1 MTDAVPVP
9 VSRTLRARLQERTP
23 AADEPS
29 PGEPRGIAYL
39 YILPGVI
46 VYATFVLFPF
56 GHSVLLSFYEWDG
69 ITPGTWIGFGNYAEL
84 LTDPATR
91 SAFAHSVVLIL
102 FYSGLPVLIG
112 LLLAAAISRTR
123 VRGLAWFRTVL
134 FLPQVIPLV
143 VVAVM
148 WRYIYAPGAGP
159 LNQGLRSI
167 GLESW
172 ARPWLGD
179 FTWAL
184 PSVGLVG
191 TWVQYGLCM
200 VLFIAGVQKIPTS
213 LYDAARVDGAGPI
226 NEFMAVT
233 LPHLRNEI
241 AVALTL
247 TIIASLRNFD
257 LVYLT
262 TNGGPGNA
270 TSVPAFEVYNRA
282 FEVNRV
288 GSAAAVGVAL
298 AIIIF
303 AVTFLVNRIAER
315 DAR

>member
-1 MTDAVPVP
+1 MRDAASAPAP
-9 VSRTLRARLQERTP
+9 PALRSYPGARNLGVDR
-23 AADEPS
+23 PS
-29 PGEPRGIAYL
+29 PGEPRGIGYL
-39 YILPGVI
+39 YILPALI
-46 VYATFVLFPF
+46 VYALFVLLPF

-69 ITPGTWIGFGNYAEL
+69 ITPGTFIGVQNYAEL

-91 SAFAHSVVLIL
+91 SAFGHSLVLIL
-102 FYSGLPVLIG
+102 FYSALPVLIG
-112 LLLAAAISRTR
+112 LLLAAAISRTQ
-123 VRGLAWFRTVL
+123 VRGLAWFRTIL
-134 FLPQVIPLV
+134 FLPQIVPLV

-148 WRYIYAPGAGP
+148 WRSIYAPATGP
-159 LNQGLRSI
+159 LNEGLRFI
-167 GLESW
+167 GLDSW

-213 LYDAARVDGAGPI
+213 LYDAARVDGAGPL
-226 NEFMAVT
+226 NEFLAVT
-233 LPHLRNEI
+233 LPNLRNEI

-282 FEVNRV
+282 FEINQV
-288 GSAAAVGVAL
+288 GSAAAIGVAL
-298 AIIIF
+298 AVIIF
-303 AVTFLVNRIAER
+303 AITFLVNRLAEGDR
-315 DAR
+315 P